1 MVVVERMIQE
11 INANKLADLEELDKR
26 YTTIEEGLGFPPK
39 KRFWSMAGALDF
51 NTLVIEREWPSLAAL
66 EAAYEKSLAS
76 PDIQALY
83 AEGMAIIK
91 SSRMELYMPAG

>member
-11 INANKLADLEELDKR
+11 IYPDKLADLEELDKR
-26 YTTIEEGLGFPPK
+26 YTAVEDGLGFPPK

-51 NTLVIEREWPSLAAL
+51 NTLVIEREWPSMAAM
-66 EAAYEKSLAS
+66 ETAYEKSFAS
-76 PDIQALY
+76 LEIQALY

-91 SSRMELYMPAG
+91 SSRMELYQPAS